1 MNIPYFPGCTLYQK
15 AKNLDTSTRAA
26 MAALG
31 VELVELPRWTCCGA
45 VTPLARDNYMGM
57 VAAAR
62 ILAEAAKRGQRLAT
76 VCSFC
81 YSVLKQVNHLIKSDA
96 ETKRKLND
104 YLEEDYRGE
113 LQVVHPL
120 EICRGEVDLRSAVA
134 GTSGYLKGLKVA
146 CYYGCTLL
154 RPLEVAVDE
163 TENPTVMEEI
173 VGALGAEAV
182 YYPLRTVCCGS
193 YQVVHESALVAQ
205 KVKEI
210 LCSAAA
216 AGAEV
221 IITSC
226 PLCQFNLDWWQ
237 ERYSREGGGFRPVPV
252 LYFTQLL
259 GLSLGVT
266 AEALGLEQHLVDP
279 RPLLLGCPL

>member
-1 MNIPYFPGCTLYQK
+1 MNIPYFPGCTLYGK

-31 VELVELPRWTCCGA
+31 VELAELPRWTCCGA

-62 ILAEAAKRGQRLAT
+62 ILAGAAKTGDRLAT

-81 YSVLKQVNHLIKSDA
+81 YNVLKQVNHLIKSDA

-113 LQVVHPL
+113 LRVVHPL

-134 GTSGYLKGLKVA
+134 GASGYLRGLKVA

-154 RPLEVAVDE
+154 RPLEVALDE
-163 TENPTVMEEI
+163 TENPTVMEEM

-182 YYPLRTVCCGS
+182 YYPLRTACCGS
-193 YQVVHESALVAQ
+193 YQVVHEGALVAQ

-210 LCSAAA
+210 VLSAAA

-259 GLSLGVT
+259 GLSLGVPI
-266 AEALGLEQHLVDP
+266 EALGLEQHLVDP